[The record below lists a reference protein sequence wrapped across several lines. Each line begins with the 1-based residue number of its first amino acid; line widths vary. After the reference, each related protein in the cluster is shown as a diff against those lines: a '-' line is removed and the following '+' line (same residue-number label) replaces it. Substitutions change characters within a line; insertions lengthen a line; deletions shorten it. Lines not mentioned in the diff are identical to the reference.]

1 MKACF
6 IACITGLLSAGVG
19 VIVGPHITV
28 YGGMVALVTYTIS
41 SYSEM
46 HNGNGETSNDSH
58 LPCISSGVALSVQGE

>member
-1 MKACF
+1 MLVAVIELVHHLLFDMKACF

-46 HNGNGETSNDSH
+46 HN
-58 LPCISSGVALSVQGE
+58 